1 MGTIRELTKKDGT
14 KSYHAEVRVRGAAHQ
29 RDSFRTRTLAKK
41 WIQDTESAIR
51 DGRHFRTSEAKKHT
65 VKEFID
71 RFIEQ
76 WVPKYPVKY
85 QAKQKSLLLWWKEQ
99 KGHLLLADL
108 TAPQIAECRDKL
120 LGDITYRKTKRSGAT
135 ANRYLA
141 ALSKALSVAVKE
153 WGWLEE
159 NPMRKISRCSESQGR
174 ARFLSK
180 EEVKKLLQACQSS
193 SNPFLLPLV
202 RLALA
207 TGMRYSEMVG
217 KLCWKDID
225 FSQRTIT
232 LEHTKN
238 GERAVIPLTNEIE
251 DILKSSPTFG
261 SPPSELVF
269 KAIYK
274 RREST
279 VLNVRYA
286 FQNALKEAGIE
297 GVVFHD
303 LRRTFCSH
311 AAMEG
316 CTQPELMHLMRHLSP
331 KMTQVYSK
339 FSQKHIAK
347 LMERVQQKMNSESE
361 NG

>member
-1 MGTIRELTKKDGT
+1 MGTIRELSKKDGT
-14 KSYHAEVRVRGAAHQ
+14 KSYHAEVRVRGATHQ
-29 RDSFRTRTLAKK
+29 RASFRTRTLAKK
-41 WIQDTESAIR
+41 WVQDTESAIR

-65 VKEFID
+65 VEEFID

-76 WVPKYPVKY
+76 WIPKYPMKY
-85 QAKQKSLLLWWKEQ
+85 QSKQKALLLWWKDQ

-108 TAPQIAECRDKL
+108 TASQIAECRDRL
-120 LGDITYRKTKRSGAT
+120 IGDITYRKTKRSGST

-141 ALSKALSVAVKE
+141 ALSKALSIAVKE

-180 EEVKKLLQACQSS
+180 EEVKRLLQACQSS

-238 GERAVIPLTNEIE
+238 GERAVIPMTNEME

-274 RREST
+274 RREAT
-279 VLNVRYA
+279 VLTVRYA
-286 FQNALKEAGIE
+286 FQKALKEAGIE

-311 AAMEG
+311 AAMQG
-316 CTQPELMHLMRHLSP
+316 ATQPELQRLMRHLSP
-331 KMTQVYSK
+331 KMTSVYAR
-339 FSQKHIAK
+339 FSQKHLSN
-347 LMERVQQKMNSESE
+347 LMERVHQELNSENE
-361 NG
+361 NE